1 MKTLYSRLQHIDLL
15 RLLSGK
21 WLVLY
26 FCIAFHSQF
35 FAQAGLKNRPK
46 ADGTPVSF
54 NVFPNPNAGKF
65 TVVIKEIEDSYD
77 INVYNL
83 IGEMVYHWESNGTS
97 PANVEI
103 NLSKQPKGVYL
114 VELDTERANLIKKVL
129 VDYEKGG

>member
-1 MKTLYSRLQHIDLL
+1 M
-15 RLLSGK
+15 
-21 WLVLY
+21 
-26 FCIAFHSQF
+26 
-35 FAQAGLKNRPK
+35 
-46 ADGTPVSF
+46 
-54 NVFPNPNAGKF
+54 
-65 TVVIKEIEDSYD
+65 IKEIEDSYD